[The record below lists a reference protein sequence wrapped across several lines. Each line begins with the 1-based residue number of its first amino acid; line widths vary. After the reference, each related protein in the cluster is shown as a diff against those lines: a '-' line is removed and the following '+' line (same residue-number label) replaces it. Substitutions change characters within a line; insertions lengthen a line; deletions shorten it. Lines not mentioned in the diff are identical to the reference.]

1 MSPIPKIGTV
11 DLTDRDAQVNLVS
24 SRKRELPDHD
34 TSVTWKMWMPCV
46 TMAACSWLAV
56 FHRQILSVLAPTIL
70 SETGLNAQQ
79 FAAISSFFFVAYFIA
94 NPLWGSILDFIGL
107 RVGMLIGVGIWSLA
121 SISHG
126 WMATFIGFAVARALL
141 GLGEGV
147 TFPGGLR
154 TAVESLPGNLRGRAI
169 ALSFSGGTLGGAA
182 ASYIAIPLGLRYGW
196 RPAFAITG
204 AFGIVWLVIW
214 SLVARPPFLPKF
226 QRKSTKLV
234 LPNLSEK
241 RLWALVFSYSLPAI
255 APGPILTLLA
265 LYLNQGLGVSQA
277 DLKMLLLAPPLAW
290 GAGYFFWGWVADR
303 YAYDNPRPV
312 GLFLLLTVFSL
323 VLGAMTWTTSLAVAV
338 AIASWANFIGG
349 GFQMVAL
356 KVGSYSFPRE
366 QAATMTGIASGSWA
380 LVNYILLQFLGP
392 MFNQHRYNEAF
403 WTIALCPV
411 AGTVVWLFLSR
422 RQPLRQPL
430 ARATEA

>member
-1 MSPIPKIGTV
+1 
-11 DLTDRDAQVNLVS
+11 
-24 SRKRELPDHD
+24 
-34 TSVTWKMWMPCV
+34 
-46 TMAACSWLAV
+46 MAMAGCSWLAF

-70 SETGLNAQQ
+70 AETHLDARE
-79 FAAISSFFFVAYFIA
+79 FAGISSYFFVAYFIA
-94 NPLWGSILDFIGL
+94 NPLWGSILDYIGL
-107 RVGMLIGVGIWSLA
+107 RIGMLIGVGVWSLA
-121 SISHG
+121 SVSHG
-126 WMATFIGFAVARALL
+126 WMYTFLGFAAARVAL

-154 TAVESLPGNLRGRAI
+154 TAVESLPASRRARAI

-196 RPAFAITG
+196 RAAFAITG
-204 AFGIVWLVIW
+204 AFGIAWLALW
-214 SLVARPPFLPKF
+214 ALVSRPPFLPEHEK
-226 QRKSTKLV
+226 KSTRPV
-234 LPNLSEK
+234 LPNLSER
-241 RLWALVFSYSLPAI
+241 RLWALVFSYALPAI

-277 DLKMLLLAPPLAW
+277 DLRTLLLMPPLAW
-290 GAGYFFWGWVADR
+290 GLGYFFWGWIADR
-303 YAYDNPRPV
+303 YAQDNPRPI
-312 GLFLLLTVFSL
+312 GLFLVLTAFSL
-323 VLGAMTWTTSLAVAV
+323 ILGAATWTRSIAITV
-338 AIASWANFIGG
+338 AIMSWANFIGG

-392 MFNQHRYNEAF
+392 MFNQHRYSEAF

-411 AGTVVWLFLSR
+411 AGVIGWLWLSR
-422 RQPLRQPL
+422 KQPVAVS
-430 ARATEA
+430 ARAGRA

>member
-1 MSPIPKIGTV
+1 MQN
-11 DLTDRDAQVNLVS
+11 RAN
-24 SRKRELPDHD
+24 
-34 TSVTWKMWMPCV
+34 SVTWQMWAPCV
-46 TMAACSWLAV
+46 AMAACSWLSF

-70 SETGLNAQQ
+70 AETGLDARQ
-79 FAAISSFFFVAYFIA
+79 FASISSFFFAAYFIA
-94 NPLWGSILDFIGL
+94 NPLWGSILDYIGL
-107 RVGMLIGVGIWSLA
+107 RAGMLLGVGLWTLA
-121 SISHG
+121 SVSHG
-126 WMATFIGFAVARALL
+126 WMTGFIGFAIARALL

-154 TAVESLPGNLRGRAI
+154 TAVESLPGNLRARAI

-204 AFGIVWLVIW
+204 AFGIVWLAIW
-214 SLVARPPFLPKF
+214 AMIARPPFLPKF
-226 QRKSTKLV
+226 EKKSTRLV
-234 LPNLSEK
+234 LPNLRER

-265 LYLNQGLGVSQA
+265 LYMSQGLGVSQA
-277 DLKMLLLAPPLAW
+277 GLRTLLLAPPLAW
-290 GAGYFFWGWVADR
+290 GVGYFFWGWVADR
-303 YAYDNPRPV
+303 YANDNPRPT
-312 GLFLLLTVFSL
+312 GLFLLLTVSAL
-323 VLGAMTWTTSLAVAV
+323 ALGAVTWTTSI
-338 AIASWANFIGG
+338 AITMVIVSWANFIGG

-356 KVGSYSFPRE
+356 KVGSYSYPRE

-392 MFNQHRYNEAF
+392 MFNQHRYAEAF

-411 AGTVVWLFLSR
+411 AGVIVWLFLSR
-422 RQPLRQPL
+422 NRSS
-430 ARATEA
+430 ATADSAAPAVA